1 MWSLSCSLDG
11 LPKTPDIVL
20 EYPILI
26 ETAAYPGIAP
36 SCILHCTGWKEVNW
50 IESKAIFGD
59 GYWQGQN
66 AQQFFSY
73 INRLGPGCVIYISC
87 STSLCILHG
96 KWFGFIDGY
105 TTDPRITILSSLPT
119 TIHTINT
126 TVPYTVLLNK
136 CSFLKQVLPSE
147 AITPFSNKHFLLN
160 TITPFSNKHP
170 INIPLHE
177 PITLSRG

>member
-1 MWSLSCSLDG
+1 MWSLSRSLDG

-26 ETAAYPGIAP
+26 ETAAYPGITP

-59 GYWQGQN
+59 RYWQGQN

-87 STSLCILHG
+87 ATSQCILHG

-105 TTDPRITILSSLPT
+105 TTDPRITILSSLPMT
-119 TIHTINT
+119 VHTINT
-126 TVPYTVLLNK
+126 TVSYTALLYNH
-136 CSFLKQVLPSE
+136 SLLKYSLPSQ
-147 AITPFSNKHFLLN
+147 TN
-160 TITPFSNKHP
+160 TA
-170 INIPLHE
+170 
-177 PITLSRG
+177 